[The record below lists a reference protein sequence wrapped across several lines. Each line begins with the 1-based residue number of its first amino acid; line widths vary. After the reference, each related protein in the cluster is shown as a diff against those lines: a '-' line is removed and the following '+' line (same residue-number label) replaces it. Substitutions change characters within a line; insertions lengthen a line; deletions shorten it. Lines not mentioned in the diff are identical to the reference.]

1 MLTKTALNKLTQAV
15 TSRIREEVTR
25 YNQRLVESVTQEDL
39 FKDYCK
45 VTTGKD
51 IHINATWNVLKEQF
65 PPVFTELLSCL
76 REDRKMD
83 RLECPMNYQLVE
95 TVRPEVERLTA
106 SLDEYDSDSL
116 LAEQLFEKIYPMLI
130 DAKYIH
136 FESEKHEPVFDL
148 TLPLEEVH
156 DLDSDSEEEV
166 LFDPP
171 YASSG
176 NENSPLEDGSYDEG
190 DWE

>member
-1 MLTKTALNKLTQAV
+1 MLTKTALNRLTQSV
-15 TSRIREEVTR
+15 TGRIREEVTR
-25 YNQRLVESVTQEDL
+25 YNQRLIESVTQEDL
-39 FKDYCK
+39 REQFLNTSDPK
-45 VTTGKD
+45 GE
-51 IHINATWNVLKEQF
+51 TWPALHAWGYLEEHF

-83 RLECPMNYQLVE
+83 RLECPMSYQLVE
-95 TVRPEVERLTA
+95 TVRPEVERLTV

-130 DAKYIH
+130 DAKYIY

-148 TLPLEEVH
+148 TLPVEEDVDIIEEV
-156 DLDSDSEEEV
+156 
-166 LFDPP
+166 FDPP
-171 YASSG
+171 YPASG
-176 NENSPLEDGSYDEG
+176 NENSFMPEFEDEG

>member
-1 MLTKTALNKLTQAV
+1 MLTKTALNRLTQSV

-25 YNQRLVESVTQEDL
+25 YNQRLIESVTEEDL
-39 FKDYCK
+39 RDQFLNK
-45 VTTGKD
+45 VNMGESY
-51 IHINATWNVLKEQF
+51 NALHAWSFLETHY

-76 REDRKMD
+76 REERKMD
-83 RLECPMNYQLVE
+83 RLECPMSYQLVE

-130 DAKYIH
+130 DAKYIY
-136 FESEKHEPVFDL
+136 FESDKHEPVFDL
-148 TLPLEEVH
+148 TLPIEENVDIIEEV
-156 DLDSDSEEEV
+156 
-166 LFDPP
+166 FDPP
-171 YASSG
+171 YPASG
-176 NENSPLEDGSYDEG
+176 NENSFMPEFEDEG